1 MFCFLYFIR
10 FAIIKKVKINYKSMV
25 GLFFNKKSNSNKK
38 LSSQEVKRSLYR
50 ISGLD
55 RSERETVVTAL
66 RAENDMGGITE
77 FELKRTL
84 RSLKRNHTISKGQ
97 ARIIKKRL
105 FG

>member
-1 MFCFLYFIR
+1 MFFFLYFTR
-10 FAIIKKVKINYKSMV
+10 LVIIKEVIINYKYMV
-25 GLFFNKKSNSNKK
+25 GLFFNKKSNSDKK
-38 LSSQEVKRSLYR
+38 LNNQEVKRALYR

-55 RSERETVVTAL
+55 KSERETVATAL

-77 FELKRTL
+77 FELKRAL
-84 RSLKRNHTISKGQ
+84 RSLERNHTISRGQ